1 MSSSFLKKLEK
12 EKAAATAGG
21 QGNPL
26 SLINLMI
33 LDSEMK
39 EQAGD
44 DEDMEDE
51 EKKDSIKE

>member
-12 EKAAATAGG
+12 EKAAATSGS
-21 QGNPL
+21 QGNF
-26 SLINLMI
+26 SLINLK
-33 LDSEMK
+33 LSDSEMK
-39 EQAGD
+39 EQEGD

>member
-1 MSSSFLKKLEK
+1 
-12 EKAAATAGG
+12 
-21 QGNPL
+21 
-26 SLINLMI
+26 MI
-33 LDSEMK
+33 LPDSEMK